1 MKNKKLLGIFLFVF
15 ALVATTTSAQLPQCD
30 DTPIINQ
37 DCTFVTPPLVCG
49 DFHYNITN
57 MNGDLIENASL
68 TVHNADLNLY
78 RFEFNRTGSRADF
91 QITLCDG
98 TFREVFVG
106 GDSMPLSIV
115 AGELFFLTFIAI
127 ITLILLGVGTYT
139 KDPVLSW
146 IGTAGL
152 FIIGA
157 ALLLNPF
164 DFLTGK
170 ADFIGMTLFGLALIL
185 LAIYFLLNSLK
196 MMLNRGDGT
205 LEDTEL

>member
-1 MKNKKLLGIFLFVF
+1 MF
-15 ALVATTTSAQLPQCD
+15 ALVTPAALAQLPQCD

-37 DCTFVTPPLVCG
+37 NCLFITPPLVCG

-68 TVHNADLNLY
+68 TVHNAALNLY
-78 RFEFNRTGSRADF
+78 QFEFNRTGNRADF

-127 ITLILLGVGTYT
+127 ITFILLGVGMHI

-152 FIIGA
+152 FVVAA

-164 DFLTGK
+164 EFLTGK

-185 LAIYFLLNSLK
+185 LAIYFLLNSVK
-196 MMLNRGDGT
+196 MMLNRGDGAS
-205 LEDTEL
+205 EDTEL